1 MYVYIFFLI
10 SSEIS
15 LLFSR
20 FHYHFRNIVPHDF
33 CSLRCAAM
41 GQFFREANKFEL
53 NIAKKWREGVRDG
66 TIAEIDDEDVVEDAV
81 T

>member
-1 MYVYIFFLI
+1 
-10 SSEIS
+10 
-15 LLFSR
+15 
-20 FHYHFRNIVPHDF
+20 
-33 CSLRCAAM
+33 M